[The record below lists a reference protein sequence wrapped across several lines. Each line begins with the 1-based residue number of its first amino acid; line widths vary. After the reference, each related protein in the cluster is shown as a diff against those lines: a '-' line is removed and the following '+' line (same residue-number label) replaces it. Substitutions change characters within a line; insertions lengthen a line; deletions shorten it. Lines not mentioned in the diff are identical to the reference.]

1 MSNILGYAIFRD
13 GKQVGIEK
21 TLACAKHWVE
31 SEIIPVCAAKDAE
44 RFARMESA
52 LKVIHT
58 WASVD
63 GGLWPPHVYDLC
75 ERSLA

>member
-1 MSNILGYAIFRD
+1 MSNVLGYAIFRD

-31 SEIIPVCAAKDAE
+31 AEIVPVCAAEDAE

-58 WASVD
+58 WASVP
-63 GGLWPPHVYDLC
+63 GALVPAEVVKLC
-75 ERSLA
+75 DRNLK